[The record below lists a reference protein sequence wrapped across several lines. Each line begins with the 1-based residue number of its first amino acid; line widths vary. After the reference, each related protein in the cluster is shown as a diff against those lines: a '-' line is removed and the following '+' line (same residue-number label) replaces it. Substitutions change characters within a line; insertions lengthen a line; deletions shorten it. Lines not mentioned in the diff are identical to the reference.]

1 MDDAVIQAIRQ
12 ILELGWPAIS
22 LIQTWIMWRALR
34 ECTAEYIAHLSD
46 KPHCPEPHGQPED
59 VAAES
64 LHI

>member
-34 ECTAEYIAHLSD
+34 DRTAEFIAHL
-46 KPHCPEPHGQPED
+46 KETPPCPEPHGQPED